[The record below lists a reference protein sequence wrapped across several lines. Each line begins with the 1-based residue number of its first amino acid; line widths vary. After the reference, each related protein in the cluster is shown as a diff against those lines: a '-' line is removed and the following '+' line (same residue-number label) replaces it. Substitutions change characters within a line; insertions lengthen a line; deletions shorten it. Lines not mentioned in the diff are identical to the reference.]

1 LLMQLRLQ
9 QMKQKWLLLNKHK
22 DSMKRPRVTAGPFS
36 FSDYSLNMRVI
47 GLTGGIGCGKS
58 LAAQYFAELGALVI
72 DADQLA
78 RAAIERGSDGFD
90 EVVALFGDSIL
101 KDGNIDRRA
110 LGELIFKDPK
120 AKAQLENI
128 IHPFVRRE
136 FEGAVASLKGDE
148 VLVYEIPLLVET
160 KAHERFDVVITVE
173 SEMENRI
180 ARLRGRG
187 MHISEIEG
195 RVAAQATREQRIEVA
210 DFLIEN
216 DGTEDELLRQVEN
229 IWDSLHDNK

>member
-1 LLMQLRLQ
+1 
-9 QMKQKWLLLNKHK
+9 
-22 DSMKRPRVTAGPFS
+22 
-36 FSDYSLNMRVI
+36 MRVI
-47 GLTGGIGCGKS
+47 ALTGGIGCGKS

-110 LGELIFKDPK
+110 LGDLIFKDPK
-120 AKAQLENI
+120 ARAALEGI

-136 FEGAVASLKGDE
+136 FEEAVASLKGDD
-148 VLVYEIPLLVET
+148 VLVYEIPLLFES
-160 KAHERFDVVITVE
+160 KSQDRFDLVITVE
-173 SEMENRI
+173 SELENRI
-180 ARLRGRG
+180 ARLRDRG

-195 RVAAQATREQRIEVA
+195 RIAAQATREQRIEIA

-216 DGTEDELLRQVEN
+216 DGSEDELLRQVEN
-229 IWDSLHDNK
+229 IWDSLQDN

>member
-1 LLMQLRLQ
+1 
-9 QMKQKWLLLNKHK
+9 
-22 DSMKRPRVTAGPFS
+22 
-36 FSDYSLNMRVI
+36 MRVI
-47 GLTGGIGCGKS
+47 ALTGGIGCGKS
-58 LAAQYFAELGALVI
+58 HAAQYFAELGALVI

-101 KDGNIDRRA
+101 KDGNIDRKA
-110 LGELIFKDPK
+110 LGELIFKDPTAK
-120 AKAQLENI
+120 AKLENI
-128 IHPFVRRE
+128 VHPFVRRE
-136 FEGAVASLKGDE
+136 FEEAVASLKGDQ

-173 SEMENRI
+173 SEMENRL

-187 MHISEIEG
+187 MHISEIQG
-195 RVAAQATREQRIEVA
+195 RIAAQATREQRIEVA

-216 DGTEDELLRQVEN
+216 DGSEDELLRQVEN
-229 IWDSLHDNK
+229 IWDSLHDN

>member
-1 LLMQLRLQ
+1 
-9 QMKQKWLLLNKHK
+9 
-22 DSMKRPRVTAGPFS
+22 MKRPRVTAGPFS
-36 FSDYSLNMRVI
+36 FSDYSLSMRVI

-110 LGELIFKDPK
+110 LGELIFKDAK

-128 IHPFVRRE
+128 IHPFVRQE
-136 FEGAVASLKGDE
+136 FEGAVASLKGDQ

-195 RVAAQATREQRIEVA
+195 RIAAQATREQRIEVA

-216 DGTEDELLRQVEN
+216 DGSEDELLRQVEN

>member
-1 LLMQLRLQ
+1 
-9 QMKQKWLLLNKHK
+9 
-22 DSMKRPRVTAGPFS
+22 
-36 FSDYSLNMRVI
+36 MRVI

-90 EVVALFGDSIL
+90 EVVALFSDSIL

-110 LGELIFKDPK
+110 LGELIFKDPI
-120 AKAQLENI
+120 AKKKLENI
-128 IHPFVRRE
+128 IHPFVRKE
-136 FEGAVASLKGDE
+136 FEGAVASLKGDQ

-160 KAHERFDVVITVE
+160 NSHERFDVVITVE

-195 RVAAQATREQRIEVA
+195 RIAAQATREQRIEVA

-216 DGTEDELLRQVEN
+216 DGSEDELLRQVEN

>member
-1 LLMQLRLQ
+1 MQLRLQ

-110 LGELIFKDPK
+110 LGELIFKDQK
-120 AKAQLENI
+120 AKTQLENI

-195 RVAAQATREQRIEVA
+195 RIAAQATREQRIEVA

>member
-1 LLMQLRLQ
+1 
-9 QMKQKWLLLNKHK
+9 
-22 DSMKRPRVTAGPFS
+22 MKRPRVTAGPFS

-110 LGELIFKDPK
+110 LGDLIFKDPI
-120 AKAQLENI
+120 AKTKLENI

-136 FEGAVASLKGDE
+136 FEEAVASLKGDQ

-160 KAHERFDVVITVE
+160 NAHEKFDLVITVE

-180 ARLRGRG
+180 SRLRGRG

-216 DGTEDELLRQVEN
+216 DGSEDELLRQVEN

>member
-1 LLMQLRLQ
+1 
-9 QMKQKWLLLNKHK
+9 
-22 DSMKRPRVTAGPFS
+22 MKRPRVTAGPFS

-101 KDGNIDRRA
+101 KDGNIDRRV
-110 LGELIFKDPK
+110 LGELIFKDPI
-120 AKAQLENI
+120 AKTKLENI

-136 FEGAVASLKGDE
+136 FEEAVASLNGDQ

-160 KAHERFDVVITVE
+160 NAHEKFDLVITVE

>member
-1 LLMQLRLQ
+1 
-9 QMKQKWLLLNKHK
+9 
-22 DSMKRPRVTAGPFS
+22 
-36 FSDYSLNMRVI
+36 MRVI

-90 EVVALFGDSIL
+90 EVVAIFGDGIL
-101 KDGNIDRRA
+101 KDGNIDRRV
-110 LGELIFKDPK
+110 LGDLIFKDPA
-120 AKAQLENI
+120 AKKQLESI

-136 FEGAVASLKGDE
+136 FEEAVASLKGDQ

-160 KAHERFDVVITVE
+160 GAQERFDVVITVE
-173 SEMENRI
+173 SEMENRV

-195 RVAAQATREQRIEVA
+195 RVAAQATREQRIAVA

-216 DGTEDELLRQVEN
+216 DGSEDELLRQVEN